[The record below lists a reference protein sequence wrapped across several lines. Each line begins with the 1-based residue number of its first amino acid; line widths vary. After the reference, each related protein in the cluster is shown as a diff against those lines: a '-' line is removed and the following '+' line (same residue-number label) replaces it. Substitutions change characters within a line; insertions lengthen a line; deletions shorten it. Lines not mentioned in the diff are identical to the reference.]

1 MNMLIQGGEDCRR
14 LQYLLLLTDIESDAI
29 KSALV
34 DHYVRGFGIGS
45 AAGANGIDT
54 SNLRR
59 AMRTL
64 NKVARIVE
72 QIKELDWAGFPER
85 LTKKVS

>member
-29 KSALV
+29 KSALI
-34 DHYVRGFGIGS
+34 DHYARGYGVGS

-59 AMRTL
+59 SMRSL

-72 QIKELDWAGFPER
+72 QIKEIDWVNHSER
-85 LTKKVS
+85 LVKEVS